1 MKNISQLKFVE
12 DVPFGEGGTKTF
24 LFWIYQI
31 YKIIFVE
38 LWYFWCYI
46 YIKYVI
52 RFNIFLS
59 EKKDF
64 GFFVF
69 CFVQCNNVLF
79 IHIDFNIYF

>member
-1 MKNISQLKFVE
+1 MFRLVKEERKLSS
-12 DVPFGEGGTKTF
+12 FGSIT
-24 LFWIYQI
+24 QI

>member
-1 MKNISQLKFVE
+1 MFRLVKEERKLSS
-12 DVPFGEGGTKTF
+12 FGSIT
-24 LFWIYQI
+24 QI

-38 LWYFWCYI
+38 LWYFCCYI

>member
-1 MKNISQLKFVE
+1 MFRLVKEERKLSS
-12 DVPFGEGGTKTF
+12 FGSIT
-24 LFWIYQI
+24 QI

-38 LWYFWCYI
+38 LWYFWCCI

>member
-1 MKNISQLKFVE
+1 MFRLVKEERKLSS
-12 DVPFGEGGTKTF
+12 FGSIT
-24 LFWIYQI
+24 QI

-52 RFNIFLS
+52 RFNIFLL